1 MMINVLVRQQSDGNY
16 HAHMLGWPE
25 MAATA
30 INREAAIAQV
40 QELVQHEVKQG
51 RLFQVEIDGNNDFLR
66 HAGVWAEDP
75 TYDDLLTHIAAYR
88 QELDDEE
95 HRRETE
101 LQPQEVQ

>member
-1 MMINVLVRQQSDGNY
+1 MMINVLVTQQPDGTY
-16 HAHMLGWPE
+16 RAHMLGWPE

-51 RLFQVEIDGNNDFLR
+51 HLFQVEININNNFLR
-66 HAGVWAEDP
+66 HAGSWADDP